1 MKKSGKIYIS
11 LCFILLYAPII
22 ILIFFSFNSL
32 ESTGVFG
39 GFSLKWY
46 ESLFH
51 NANAKSAL
59 INSLVIAVAA
69 SLFSTVIG
77 TMAALGISRLRSR
90 AFKGAV
96 MTVTNIP
103 MVNPEIVT
111 AVSMAFLFMGTI
123 AASRLISSDDTLD
136 MLCLLIAHVTFTLP
150 YVILSV
156 LPKIRQMDHS
166 QTEAALDLGCRPL
179 QAFFKVELPQL
190 LPGILTGMI
199 MAFTLSIDDFVITYF
214 CSGTTHFVRPKST
227 VQTLPLL
234 IYSMT
239 GKGTVT
245 PDMYA
250 LSTFMILAI
259 FLLLI
264 LANVAGSRQ
273 EIKVRRQ
280 QRRLRRRKYKE
291 ENQ

>member
-1 MKKSGKIYIS
+1 MKKGGNIFTLI
-11 LCFILLYAPII
+11 CFILLYAPIV

-46 ESLFH
+46 ESII
-51 NANAKSAL
+51 NNETAKGAL
-59 INSLVIAVAA
+59 VNSLIIAVTS
-69 SLFSTVIG
+69 SLVSTVIG
-77 TMAALGISRLRSR
+77 TLAALGISRLKNKI
-90 AFKGAV
+90 FKSAV

-111 AVSMAFLFMGTI
+111 AVSMAFLFMATLATFGFI
-123 AASRLISSDDTLD
+123 KNDDTMD
-136 MLCLLIAHVTFTLP
+136 MIALLIAHITFCLP

-156 LPKIRQMDHS
+156 LPKIRQMDKS
-166 QTEAALDLGCRPL
+166 QTEAALDLGCKPL
-179 QAFFKVELPQL
+179 KAFFKVELPQL
-190 LPGILTGMI
+190 MPGIFTGMI
-199 MAFTLSIDDFVITYF
+199 MAFTMSFDDFVISY
-214 CSGTTHFVRPKST
+214 FVRPKST

-250 LSTFMILAI
+250 LSTFMIIAI
-259 FLLLI
+259 FILLVLS
-264 LANVAGSRQ
+264 NVASSRDEIKARREQKKLKKRQ
-273 EIKVRRQ
+273 EAAQ
-280 QRRLRRRKYKE
+280 
-291 ENQ
+291 

>member
-1 MKKSGKIYIS
+1 MKKGGNIFTLI
-11 LCFILLYAPII
+11 CFILLYAPIV

-46 ESLFH
+46 ESII
-51 NANAKSAL
+51 NNETAKGAL
-59 INSLVIAVAA
+59 VNSLIIAVTS
-69 SLFSTVIG
+69 SLVSTVIG
-77 TMAALGISRLRSR
+77 TLAALGISRLKNKI
-90 AFKGAV
+90 FKSAV

-111 AVSMAFLFMGTI
+111 AVSMAFLFMATLATFGFI
-123 AASRLISSDDTLD
+123 RNDDTMD
-136 MLCLLIAHVTFTLP
+136 MIALLIAHITFCLP

-156 LPKIRQMDHS
+156 LPKIRQMDKS
-166 QTEAALDLGCRPL
+166 QTEAALDLGCKPL
-179 QAFFKVELPQL
+179 KAFFKVELPQL
-190 LPGILTGMI
+190 MPGIFTGMI
-199 MAFTLSIDDFVITYF
+199 MAFTMSFDDFVISY
-214 CSGTTHFVRPKST
+214 FVRPKST

-250 LSTFMILAI
+250 LSTFMIIAI
-259 FLLLI
+259 FILLVLS
-264 LANVAGSRQ
+264 NVASSRDEIKARREERKLRKRQ
-273 EIKVRRQ
+273 EAAQ
-280 QRRLRRRKYKE
+280 
-291 ENQ
+291 

>member
-1 MKKSGKIYIS
+1 MKKGGNIFTLI
-11 LCFILLYAPII
+11 CFILLYAPIV

-46 ESLFH
+46 ESII
-51 NANAKSAL
+51 NNETAKGAL
-59 INSLVIAVAA
+59 VNSLIIAVTS
-69 SLFSTVIG
+69 SLVSTVIG
-77 TMAALGISRLRSR
+77 TLAALGISRLKNRI
-90 AFKGAV
+90 FKSTV

-111 AVSMAFLFMGTI
+111 AVSMAFLFMATLATFGFI
-123 AASRLISSDDTLD
+123 KNDDTMD
-136 MLCLLIAHVTFTLP
+136 MIALLIAHITFCLP

-156 LPKIRQMDHS
+156 LPKIRQMDKS
-166 QTEAALDLGCRPL
+166 QTEAALDLGCKPL
-179 QAFFKVELPQL
+179 KAFFKVELPQL
-190 LPGILTGMI
+190 MPGIFTGMI
-199 MAFTLSIDDFVITYF
+199 MAFTMSFDDFVISY
-214 CSGTTHFVRPKST
+214 FVRPKST

-250 LSTFMILAI
+250 LSTFMIIAI
-259 FLLLI
+259 FILLVLS
-264 LANVAGSRQ
+264 NVASSRDEIKARREERKLRKRQ
-273 EIKVRRQ
+273 EAAQ
-280 QRRLRRRKYKE
+280 
-291 ENQ
+291 

>member
-1 MKKSGKIYIS
+1 MKSSKFYIA
-11 LCFILLYAPII
+11 LCFVLLYAPIV

-46 ESLFH
+46 ESILQ
-51 NANAKSAL
+51 NELAKEAL
-59 INSLVIAVAA
+59 INSLIIAISSSVVA
-69 SLFSTVIG
+69 TVIG
-77 TMAALGISRLRSR
+77 TFAAIGISKIKSR
-90 AFKGAV
+90 FIKDSV

-111 AVSMAFLFMGTI
+111 AVSMAFLFMGTLATFGFI
-123 AASRLISSDDTLD
+123 KNDDTID
-136 MLCLLIAHVTFTLP
+136 MISLLIAHTTFGLP

-156 LPKIRQMDHS
+156 LPKIKQMDKS
-166 QTEAALDLGCRPL
+166 QTEAALDLGCKPF

-190 LPGILTGMI
+190 MPGIITGMI
-199 MAFTLSIDDFVITYF
+199 MAFTMSFDDFVISY
-214 CSGTTHFVRPKST
+214 FVRPKST

-250 LSTFMILAI
+250 LSTFMIVAI
-259 FLLLI
+259 FALLI
-264 LANVAGSRQ
+264 LANLAGSRQ
-273 EIKVRRQ
+273 ELKAKSEARRLKRQ
-280 QRRLRRRKYKE
+280 QEALK
-291 ENQ
+291 

>member
-1 MKKSGKIYIS
+1 MKSSKIYIA
-11 LCFILLYAPII
+11 LCFVLLYAPIV

-46 ESLFH
+46 EAILQ
-51 NANAKSAL
+51 NELAKEAL
-59 INSLVIAVAA
+59 INSLIIAVSSALVA
-69 SLFSTVIG
+69 TVIG
-77 TMAALGISRLRSR
+77 TLAALGISKIKKKFIKSSI
-90 AFKGAV
+90 

-111 AVSMAFLFMGTI
+111 AVSMAFLFMATLTSVGFI
-123 AASRLISSDDTLD
+123 KSDDTVD
-136 MLCLLIAHVTFTLP
+136 MISLLIAHTTFGLP

-156 LPKIRQMDHS
+156 LPKIRQMDKS
-166 QTEAALDLGCRPL
+166 QTEAALDLGCKPM

-190 LPGILTGMI
+190 MPGILTGLI
-199 MAFTLSIDDFVITYF
+199 MAFTMSFDDFVISY
-214 CSGTTHFVRPKST
+214 FVRPKST
-227 VQTLPLL
+227 VMTLPLL

-250 LSTFMILAI
+250 LSTFMIIAI

-264 LANVAGSRQ
+264 LANLAGSRQ
-273 EIKVRRQ
+273 ELQASRQ
-280 QRRLRRRKYKE
+280 ARKLRKQQEAKK
-291 ENQ
+291 

>member
-1 MKKSGKIYIS
+1 MKSSKIYIA
-11 LCFILLYAPII
+11 LCFVLLYAPIV

-46 ESLFH
+46 EAILQ
-51 NANAKSAL
+51 NELAKEAL
-59 INSLVIAVAA
+59 INSLIIAVSS
-69 SLFSTVIG
+69 SLVATVIG
-77 TMAALGISRLRSR
+77 TFAALGISKIKARFLKSSI
-90 AFKGAV
+90 

-111 AVSMAFLFMGTI
+111 AVSMAFLFMGTLATFGFI
-123 AASRLISSDDTLD
+123 KSDDTID
-136 MLCLLIAHVTFTLP
+136 MISLLIAHTTFGLP

-156 LPKIRQMDHS
+156 LPKIRQMDKS
-166 QTEAALDLGCRPL
+166 QTEAALDLGCKPV

-190 LPGILTGMI
+190 MPGILTGLI
-199 MAFTLSIDDFVITYF
+199 MAFTMSFDDFVISY
-214 CSGTTHFVRPKST
+214 FVRPKST
-227 VQTLPLL
+227 VMTLPLL

-250 LSTFMILAI
+250 LSTFMIIAI
-259 FLLLI
+259 FLLLV
-264 LANVAGSRQ
+264 LANLAGSRQ
-273 EIKVRRQ
+273 ELQASAQARKLRKQ
-280 QRRLRRRKYKE
+280 QEAKK
-291 ENQ
+291 

>member
-1 MKKSGKIYIS
+1 MKKGGNIFTLI
-11 LCFILLYAPII
+11 CFILLYAPIV

-46 ESLFH
+46 ESII
-51 NANAKSAL
+51 NNETAKGAL
-59 INSLVIAVAA
+59 VNSLIIAVTS
-69 SLFSTVIG
+69 SLVSTVIG
-77 TMAALGISRLRSR
+77 TLAALGISRLKNKI
-90 AFKGAV
+90 FKSAV

-111 AVSMAFLFMGTI
+111 AVSMAFLVMATLATFGFI
-123 AASRLISSDDTLD
+123 KNDDTMD
-136 MLCLLIAHVTFTLP
+136 MIALLIAHITFCLP

-156 LPKIRQMDHS
+156 LPKIRQMDKS
-166 QTEAALDLGCRPL
+166 QTEAALDLGCKPL
-179 QAFFKVELPQL
+179 KAFFKVELPQL
-190 LPGILTGMI
+190 MPGIFTGMI
-199 MAFTLSIDDFVITYF
+199 MAFTMSFDDFVISY
-214 CSGTTHFVRPKST
+214 FVRPKST

-250 LSTFMILAI
+250 LSTFMIIAI
-259 FLLLI
+259 FILLVLS
-264 LANVAGSRQ
+264 NVASSRDEIKARREERKLRKRQ
-273 EIKVRRQ
+273 EAAQ
-280 QRRLRRRKYKE
+280 
-291 ENQ
+291 

>member
-1 MKKSGKIYIS
+1 MKSSKFYIS
-11 LCFILLYAPII
+11 LCFVLLYAPIV
-22 ILIFFSFNSL
+22 ILIFFSFNAL

-46 ESLFH
+46 ESILK
-51 NANAKSAL
+51 NELAKEAL
-59 INSLVIAVAA
+59 INSLIIAVSSSVVA
-69 SLFSTVIG
+69 TIIG
-77 TMAALGISRLRSR
+77 TFAALGISKIKKRFIKDS
-90 AFKGAV
+90 V

-111 AVSMAFLFMGTI
+111 AVSMAFLFMGTLATFGFI
-123 AASRLISSDDTLD
+123 KSDDTMD
-136 MLCLLIAHVTFTLP
+136 MISLLIAHTTFGLP

-156 LPKIRQMDHS
+156 LPKIKQMDKS
-166 QTEAALDLGCRPL
+166 QTEAALDLGCKPF

-190 LPGILTGMI
+190 MPGILTGMI
-199 MAFTLSIDDFVITYF
+199 MAFTMSFDDFVISY
-214 CSGTTHFVRPKST
+214 FVRPKST

-250 LSTFMILAI
+250 LSTFMIIAI
-259 FLLLI
+259 FVLLI
-264 LANVAGSRQ
+264 LANVAGSKD
-273 EIKVRRQ
+273 EIKARRQ
-280 QRRLRRRKYKE
+280 AKKLKKQQEAVK
-291 ENQ
+291 